1 MAHEGLVDKRAY
13 LNTIGCLLQ
22 DSSLIDDID
31 RPLDRTDF
39 NTENFYELLFVAIY
53 NLHMQGC
60 TTIDEFS
67 IDSYLSNYKDQYSI
81 FQENQG
87 IEYLSNAREM
97 ATLENYEYY
106 YHRLRKYSLLRYYE
120 KQGLDT
126 RFIYDSTIVDTSKME
141 SEQIKFDNYTEQDI
155 IEMVETT
162 FVINPNMKYCTN
174 TLSTDVQAGDGM
186 TNLVN
191 ELMEVPDVGLAL
203 NNEGLNTVSRGA
215 RLGCLF
221 MRSCPQGGGK
231 AIPNDTV
238 IPTPTGF
245 RKVGDI
251 KAGDYL
257 FDKQGCPTKVINVF
271 PQPVKKQVYELKL
284 ADGRKA
290 RCCEDHLWTY
300 YSDHRRLRTESV
312 KEILQR
318 INNSK
323 YGFKDAE
330 GRYRFALPIN
340 KAVQYQEK
348 EYSVPPYVMGLLLG
362 DGSFRIQDSQKAL
375 VYSSE
380 DDFLPNHI
388 ATIMQWDYKKYSDKN
403 YSYVFKYKNQKY
415 NHENVWVEEVLKDY
429 PELWNEKSNE
439 KFIPKDYLLGS
450 VKQRLDLLKGLLD
463 TDGNV
468 DEKARIT
475 FSTTSPNLRDDMC
488 ELCRSLGYIATVGI
502 DKRVKYANGEAY
514 KIKIQ
519 MPLEEKSKVFN
530 LPKHLNKIIPYAERG
545 KKTVKYK
552 NSVKIVSIE
561 ATEDYADMT
570 CFTVDNAEN
579 LFLMNDYIVT
589 HNTRMAVG
597 DACKISVPY
606 YYDICRN
613 QYIYTGNCEPTTIFS
628 TEMPVDEIQTL
639 LIAAVSKVNEEHIL
653 YGTYEEGE
661 LERVKQAISYIE
673 SSPLYIVHIPDF
685 SIEDIKNQ
693 IKKYN
698 REFSVRYFFFDYIH
712 TSLRLM
718 AEVNGKSG
726 MGLKEHQLL
735 LVFATELKTIA
746 QQLNVFIFTAS
757 QLNGEAQSALYKDQ
771 NLLAGSKALANK
783 LDMGVIS
790 MAPTKA
796 ERKKIEPVLH
806 KMVNMP
812 APNMCHWVYKV
823 RRGQLTRI
831 IIWTKVD
838 LGTMTEQCLF
848 VTNYDFELI
857 DMDFTKIEQVEEKIK
872 EHSVLLTKV
881 PDNPTKEETE
891 EEPPNKKSWG
901 SW

>member
-67 IDSYLSNYKDQYSI
+67 IDSYLSNYKEQYSI

-97 ATLENYEYY
+97 ATFENYDYY
-106 YHRLRKYSLLRYYE
+106 YHRLRKCSLLRYYE

-126 RFIYDSTIVDTSKME
+126 RFIYDSTIADTSKME

-155 IEMVETT
+155 IEMVEAT

-186 TNLVN
+186 TDLVN

-231 AIPNDTV
+231 
-238 IPTPTGF
+238 
-245 RKVGDI
+245 
-251 KAGDYL
+251 
-257 FDKQGCPTKVINVF
+257 
-271 PQPVKKQVYELKL
+271 
-284 ADGRKA
+284 
-290 RCCEDHLWTY
+290 
-300 YSDHRRLRTESV
+300 
-312 KEILQR
+312 
-318 INNSK
+318 
-323 YGFKDAE
+323 
-330 GRYRFALPIN
+330 
-340 KAVQYQEK
+340 
-348 EYSVPPYVMGLLLG
+348 
-362 DGSFRIQDSQKAL
+362 
-375 VYSSE
+375 
-380 DDFLPNHI
+380 
-388 ATIMQWDYKKYSDKN
+388 
-403 YSYVFKYKNQKY
+403 
-415 NHENVWVEEVLKDY
+415 
-429 PELWNEKSNE
+429 
-439 KFIPKDYLLGS
+439 
-450 VKQRLDLLKGLLD
+450 
-463 TDGNV
+463 
-468 DEKARIT
+468 
-475 FSTTSPNLRDDMC
+475 
-488 ELCRSLGYIATVGI
+488 
-502 DKRVKYANGEAY
+502 
-514 KIKIQ
+514 
-519 MPLEEKSKVFN
+519 
-530 LPKHLNKIIPYAERG
+530 
-545 KKTVKYK
+545 
-552 NSVKIVSIE
+552 
-561 ATEDYADMT
+561 
-570 CFTVDNAEN
+570 
-579 LFLMNDYIVT
+579 
-589 HNTRMAVG
+589 TRMAAG
-597 DACKISVPY
+597 DACKIAVPY
-606 YYDICRN
+606 FYDVNTN
-613 QYIYTGNCEPTTIFS
+613 QYVYTGNCEPTTIFS

-653 YGTYEEGE
+653 YGTYEKGE

-718 AEVNGKSG
+718 AEVNSKSG

-746 QQLNVFIFTAS
+746 QQLDVFIYTAS
-757 QLNGEAQSALYKDQ
+757 QLNGEAQNALYKDQ

-790 MAPTKA
+790 MSPTKA
-796 ERKKIEPVLH
+796 ERKKIEAVLH
-806 KMVNMP
+806 RMVNMP
-812 APNMCHWVYKV
+812 VPNMCHWVYKV
-823 RRGQLTRI
+823 RRGRLTRI
-831 IIWTKVD
+831 IIWTKID

-872 EHSVLLTKV
+872 EHSVLLSQV
-881 PDNPTKEETE
+881 PDSPVNEDVE
-891 EEPPNKKSWG
+891 EEPNDKKSWG
-901 SW
+901 NW

>member
-13 LNTIGCLLQ
+13 LNTIGCLIQ

-67 IDSYLSNYKDQYSI
+67 IDSYLSNYKEQYSI

-87 IEYLSNAREM
+87 IEYLSNARDM
-97 ATLENYEYY
+97 ATIENYDYY
-106 YHRLRKYSLLRYYE
+106 YHRLRKYALLRYYE
-120 KQGLDT
+120 QKGLDT
-126 RFIYDSTIVDTSKME
+126 RFIFDSTIADTSKME
-141 SEQIKFDNYTEQDI
+141 AEQIKFDNYTEQDI
-155 IEMVETT
+155 IEMVEAT

-186 TNLVN
+186 TDLVN
-191 ELMEVPDVGLAL
+191 ALMEVPDVGLAL
-203 NNEGLNTVSRGA
+203 NNEGLNTVARGA

-231 AIPNDTV
+231 AIPNDTL
-238 IPTPTGF
+238 IPTPTGYK
-245 RKVGDI
+245 KVGDVKI
-251 KAGDYL
+251 GDYL
-257 FDKQGCPTKVINVF
+257 FDKQGKPTKVINVF
-271 PQPVKKQVYELKL
+271 PQPIKKQVYVMEL

-290 RCCEDHLWTY
+290 KCCEDHLWTY
-300 YSDHRRLRTESV
+300 FSDYRRLRTEST

-318 INNSK
+318 INSSK
-323 YGFKDAE
+323 YGLKDAE

-340 KAVQYQEK
+340 KAVQYEEK
-348 EYSVPPYVMGLLLG
+348 TYSVPPYVMGLLLG
-362 DGSFRIQDSQKAL
+362 DGSFRYQNTQKAL
-375 VYSSE
+375 SYSSE
-380 DDFLPNHI
+380 DAFLPKQI
-388 ATIMQWDYKKYSDKN
+388 ADIMQWDYKKCSDKN
-403 YSYVFKYKNQKY
+403 YSYIFKYKKQVCD
-415 NHENVWVEEVLKDY
+415 HENVWVEEVLRDY
-429 PELWNEKSNE
+429 SELWNKKPEE
-439 KFIPKDYLLGS
+439 KFIPKDYLIGS
-450 VKQRLDLLKGLLD
+450 VEQRINLLKGLLD
-463 TDGNV
+463 TDGSV
-468 DEKARIT
+468 DNKARIQ
-475 FSTTSPNLRDDMC
+475 FSTTSPKLRDDVC
-488 ELCRSLGYIATVGI
+488 ELCRSLGYIVTVGI
-502 DKRVKYANGEAY
+502 DKRTKYTNGEAY

-519 MPLEEKSKVFN
+519 MPLEEKVNVFN
-530 LPKHLNKIIPYAERG
+530 LPKHVNKVISYLQKNRSTI
-545 KKTVKYK
+545 KYK
-552 NSVKIVSIE
+552 DSVKIVGIQ
-561 ATEDYADMT
+561 ATEEYSDMT
-570 CFTVDNAEN
+570 CFTVDNSEN

-589 HNTRMAVG
+589 HNTRMAIG
-597 DACKISVPY
+597 DACKIAVPY
-606 YYDICRN
+606 FYDVVSK
-613 QYIYTGNCEPTTIFS
+613 QYVYTGNCEPTTIFS
-628 TEMPVDEIQTL
+628 TEMTVDEIQTL
-639 LIAAVSKVNEEHIL
+639 LMAAVSKVNEEHIL
-653 YGTYEEGE
+653 YGTYEQGE
-661 LERVKQAISYIE
+661 LERVQQAISYIE

-718 AEVNGKSG
+718 AEVNSKSG

-746 QQLNVFIFTAS
+746 QQLDVFIYTAS
-757 QLNGEAQSALYKDQ
+757 QLNGEAQNAQYKDQ

-790 MAPTKA
+790 MAPTKV
-796 ERKKIEPVLH
+796 EKKKIESVLH

-812 APNMCHWVYKV
+812 VPNMCHWVYKV
-823 RRGQLTRI
+823 RRGRLTRI
-831 IIWTKVD
+831 IIWTKID

-872 EHSVLLTKV
+872 EHSVLLSQV
-881 PDNPTKEETE
+881 PDSPIDEEQE
-891 EEPPNKKSWG
+891 EEPTDKKSWG
-901 SW
+901 NW

>member
-67 IDSYLSNYKDQYSI
+67 IDSYLSNYKEQYSI

-97 ATLENYEYY
+97 ATLENYDYY

-126 RFIYDSTIVDTSKME
+126 RFIYDSTIADTSKME

-155 IEMVETT
+155 IEMVEAT

-186 TNLVN
+186 TDLVN

-231 AIPNDTV
+231 
-238 IPTPTGF
+238 
-245 RKVGDI
+245 
-251 KAGDYL
+251 
-257 FDKQGCPTKVINVF
+257 
-271 PQPVKKQVYELKL
+271 
-284 ADGRKA
+284 
-290 RCCEDHLWTY
+290 
-300 YSDHRRLRTESV
+300 
-312 KEILQR
+312 
-318 INNSK
+318 
-323 YGFKDAE
+323 
-330 GRYRFALPIN
+330 
-340 KAVQYQEK
+340 
-348 EYSVPPYVMGLLLG
+348 
-362 DGSFRIQDSQKAL
+362 
-375 VYSSE
+375 
-380 DDFLPNHI
+380 
-388 ATIMQWDYKKYSDKN
+388 
-403 YSYVFKYKNQKY
+403 
-415 NHENVWVEEVLKDY
+415 
-429 PELWNEKSNE
+429 
-439 KFIPKDYLLGS
+439 
-450 VKQRLDLLKGLLD
+450 
-463 TDGNV
+463 
-468 DEKARIT
+468 
-475 FSTTSPNLRDDMC
+475 
-488 ELCRSLGYIATVGI
+488 
-502 DKRVKYANGEAY
+502 
-514 KIKIQ
+514 
-519 MPLEEKSKVFN
+519 
-530 LPKHLNKIIPYAERG
+530 
-545 KKTVKYK
+545 
-552 NSVKIVSIE
+552 
-561 ATEDYADMT
+561 
-570 CFTVDNAEN
+570 
-579 LFLMNDYIVT
+579 
-589 HNTRMAVG
+589 TRMAAG
-597 DACKISVPY
+597 DACKIAVPY
-606 YYDICRN
+606 FYDVNTN
-613 QYIYTGNCEPTTIFS
+613 QYVYTGNCEPTTIFS

-653 YGTYEEGE
+653 YGTYEKGE

-718 AEVNGKSG
+718 AEVNSKSG

-735 LVFATELKTIA
+735 LVFATELKTMA
-746 QQLNVFIFTAS
+746 QQLDVFIYTAS
-757 QLNGEAQSALYKDQ
+757 QLNGEAQNALYKDQ

-790 MAPTKA
+790 MSPTKA
-796 ERKKIEPVLH
+796 ERKKIEAVLH
-806 KMVNMP
+806 RMVNMP
-812 APNMCHWVYKV
+812 VPNMCHWVYKV
-823 RRGQLTRI
+823 RRGRLTRI
-831 IIWTKVD
+831 IIWTKID

-872 EHSVLLTKV
+872 EHSVLLSQV
-881 PDNPTKEETE
+881 PDSPMSEEAE
-891 EEPPNKKSWG
+891 EEPTDKKSWG
-901 SW
+901 NW

>member
-67 IDSYLSNYKDQYSI
+67 IDSYLSNYKEQYSI

-87 IEYLSNAREM
+87 IEYLSNTREM
-97 ATLENYEYY
+97 ATLENYDYY

-126 RFIYDSTIVDTSKME
+126 RFIYDSTIADTSKME
-141 SEQIKFDNYTEQDI
+141 SEQIKFDNYTEEDI

-186 TNLVN
+186 TDLVN

-231 AIPNDTV
+231 
-238 IPTPTGF
+238 
-245 RKVGDI
+245 
-251 KAGDYL
+251 
-257 FDKQGCPTKVINVF
+257 
-271 PQPVKKQVYELKL
+271 
-284 ADGRKA
+284 
-290 RCCEDHLWTY
+290 
-300 YSDHRRLRTESV
+300 
-312 KEILQR
+312 
-318 INNSK
+318 
-323 YGFKDAE
+323 
-330 GRYRFALPIN
+330 
-340 KAVQYQEK
+340 
-348 EYSVPPYVMGLLLG
+348 
-362 DGSFRIQDSQKAL
+362 
-375 VYSSE
+375 
-380 DDFLPNHI
+380 
-388 ATIMQWDYKKYSDKN
+388 
-403 YSYVFKYKNQKY
+403 
-415 NHENVWVEEVLKDY
+415 
-429 PELWNEKSNE
+429 
-439 KFIPKDYLLGS
+439 
-450 VKQRLDLLKGLLD
+450 
-463 TDGNV
+463 
-468 DEKARIT
+468 
-475 FSTTSPNLRDDMC
+475 
-488 ELCRSLGYIATVGI
+488 
-502 DKRVKYANGEAY
+502 
-514 KIKIQ
+514 
-519 MPLEEKSKVFN
+519 
-530 LPKHLNKIIPYAERG
+530 
-545 KKTVKYK
+545 
-552 NSVKIVSIE
+552 
-561 ATEDYADMT
+561 
-570 CFTVDNAEN
+570 
-579 LFLMNDYIVT
+579 
-589 HNTRMAVG
+589 TRMAAG
-597 DACKISVPY
+597 DACKIAVPY
-606 YYDICRN
+606 FYDVNTN
-613 QYIYTGNCEPTTIFS
+613 QYVYTGNCEPTTIFS

-653 YGTYEEGE
+653 YGTYEKGE

-718 AEVNGKSG
+718 AEVNSKSG

-746 QQLNVFIFTAS
+746 QQLDVFIYTAS
-757 QLNGEAQSALYKDQ
+757 QLNGEAQNALYKDQ

-790 MAPTKA
+790 MSPTKA
-796 ERKKIEPVLH
+796 ERKKIEAVLH
-806 KMVNMP
+806 RMVNMP
-812 APNMCHWVYKV
+812 VPNMCHWVYKV
-823 RRGQLTRI
+823 RRGRLTRI
-831 IIWTKVD
+831 IIWTKID

-872 EHSVLLTKV
+872 EHSVLLSQV
-881 PDNPTKEETE
+881 PDSPMNEDAE
-891 EEPPNKKSWG
+891 EEPTDKKSWG
-901 SW
+901 NW

>member
-13 LNTIGCLLQ
+13 LNTIGCLIQ

-67 IDSYLSNYKDQYSI
+67 IDSYLSNYKEQYSI

-87 IEYLSNAREM
+87 IEYLSNARDM
-97 ATLENYEYY
+97 ATIENYDYY
-106 YHRLRKYSLLRYYE
+106 YHRLRKYALLRYYE
-120 KQGLDT
+120 QKGLDT
-126 RFIYDSTIVDTSKME
+126 RFIFDSTIADTSKME
-141 SEQIKFDNYTEQDI
+141 AEQIKFDNYTEQDI
-155 IEMVETT
+155 IEMVEAT

-186 TNLVN
+186 TDLVN

-231 AIPNDTV
+231 
-238 IPTPTGF
+238 
-245 RKVGDI
+245 
-251 KAGDYL
+251 
-257 FDKQGCPTKVINVF
+257 
-271 PQPVKKQVYELKL
+271 
-284 ADGRKA
+284 
-290 RCCEDHLWTY
+290 
-300 YSDHRRLRTESV
+300 
-312 KEILQR
+312 
-318 INNSK
+318 
-323 YGFKDAE
+323 
-330 GRYRFALPIN
+330 
-340 KAVQYQEK
+340 
-348 EYSVPPYVMGLLLG
+348 
-362 DGSFRIQDSQKAL
+362 
-375 VYSSE
+375 
-380 DDFLPNHI
+380 
-388 ATIMQWDYKKYSDKN
+388 
-403 YSYVFKYKNQKY
+403 
-415 NHENVWVEEVLKDY
+415 
-429 PELWNEKSNE
+429 
-439 KFIPKDYLLGS
+439 
-450 VKQRLDLLKGLLD
+450 
-463 TDGNV
+463 
-468 DEKARIT
+468 
-475 FSTTSPNLRDDMC
+475 
-488 ELCRSLGYIATVGI
+488 
-502 DKRVKYANGEAY
+502 
-514 KIKIQ
+514 
-519 MPLEEKSKVFN
+519 
-530 LPKHLNKIIPYAERG
+530 
-545 KKTVKYK
+545 
-552 NSVKIVSIE
+552 
-561 ATEDYADMT
+561 
-570 CFTVDNAEN
+570 
-579 LFLMNDYIVT
+579 
-589 HNTRMAVG
+589 TRMAAG
-597 DACKISVPY
+597 DACKIAVPY
-606 YYDICRN
+606 FYDVVSK
-613 QYIYTGNCEPTTIFS
+613 QYVYTGNREPTTIFS

-653 YGTYEEGE
+653 YGTYEQGE
-661 LERVKQAISYIE
+661 LERVQQAISYIE

-718 AEVNGKSG
+718 AEVNSKSG

-746 QQLNVFIFTAS
+746 QQLDVFIYTAS
-757 QLNGEAQSALYKDQ
+757 QLNGEAQNAQYKDQ

-796 ERKKIEPVLH
+796 EKKKIESVLH

-812 APNMCHWVYKV
+812 VPNMCHWVYKV
-823 RRGQLTRI
+823 RRGRLTRI
-831 IIWTKVD
+831 IIWTKID

-872 EHSVLLTKV
+872 EHSVLLSQV
-881 PDNPTKEETE
+881 PDNPIDEEQE
-891 EEPPNKKSWG
+891 EEPTDKKSWG
-901 SW
+901 NW

>member
-53 NLHMQGC
+53 NLRMQGC

-67 IDSYLSNYKDQYSI
+67 IDSYLSNYKEQYSI

-126 RFIYDSTIVDTSKME
+126 RFIYDSTIADTSKME

-155 IEMVETT
+155 IEMVEAT

-186 TNLVN
+186 MDLVN
-191 ELMEVPDVGLAL
+191 ELMEVPDVGLPL

-231 AIPNDTV
+231 AIPNDTL
-238 IPTPTGF
+238 IPTPSGF

-251 KAGDYL
+251 KVGDYL
-257 FDKQGCPTKVINVF
+257 FDKQGKPTKVANVF
-271 PQPVKKQVYELKL
+271 PQPEKKRVYVLKL

-290 RCCEDHLWTY
+290 KCCEDHLWTY
-300 YSDHRRLRTESV
+300 YGDYRRLRTESV

-318 INNSK
+318 VNNGE

-340 KAVQYQEK
+340 KAVQYEEK
-348 EYSVPPYVMGLLLG
+348 KYGVPPYVMGLLLG
-362 DGSFRIQDSQKAL
+362 DGSFRYQDTQKVL
-375 VYSSE
+375 NYSSE
-380 DDFLPNHI
+380 DDFLPRQI
-388 ATIMQWDYKKYSDKN
+388 ADIMQWDYKKCSDKN
-403 YSYVFKYKNQKY
+403 YSYLFKYKHEIY
-415 NHENVWVEEVLKDY
+415 GHENIWVEEILKDY
-429 PELWNEKSNE
+429 PELWNKKSEE
-439 KFIPKDYLLGS
+439 KFIPDDYLIGS
-450 VKQRLDLLKGLLD
+450 VDQRLSLLRGLLD
-463 TDGNV
+463 TDGYV
-468 DEKARIT
+468 DDKARIQFT
-475 FSTTSPNLRDDMC
+475 TTSPRLKESVC
-488 ELCRSLGYIATVGI
+488 ELCRSLGYITTVGV
-502 DKRVKYANGEAY
+502 DKRTKYANGEAY
-514 KIKIQ
+514 KIRIQ
-519 MPLEEKSKVFN
+519 MPLEDKEKVFN
-530 LPKHLNKIIPYAERG
+530 LPKHLNKIKSYLRKNKG
-545 KKTVKYK
+545 TVKYK
-552 NSVKIVSIE
+552 DSVKIVSIK
-561 ATEDYADMT
+561 ATEEYADMT
-570 CFTVDNAEN
+570 CFTVDNPEN

-589 HNTRMAVG
+589 HNTRMAAG
-597 DACKISVPY
+597 DASKIAVPY
-606 YYDICRN
+606 FYDVNIN
-613 QYIYTGNCEPTTIFS
+613 QYVYTGNYEPTTIFS

-653 YGTYEEGE
+653 YGTYEKGE

-718 AEVNGKSG
+718 AEVNSKSG

-746 QQLNVFIFTAS
+746 QQLDVFIYTAS
-757 QLNGEAQSALYKDQ
+757 QLNGEAQNALYKDQ

-796 ERKKIEPVLH
+796 EKKKIEAVLH

-812 APNMCHWVYKV
+812 IPNMCHWVYKV
-823 RRGQLTRI
+823 RRGRLTRI
-831 IIWTKVD
+831 IIWTKID

-857 DMDFTKIEQVEEKIK
+857 DMDFTRIEQVEEKIK
-872 EHSVLLTKV
+872 EYSVLLSQV
-881 PDNPTKEETE
+881 PDNPTKEEE
-891 EEPPNKKSWG
+891 EEPINKKSWG
-901 SW
+901 NW

>member
-13 LNTIGCLLQ
+13 LNTIGCLIQ

-67 IDSYLSNYKDQYSI
+67 IDSYLSNYKEQYSI

-87 IEYLSNAREM
+87 IEYLSNARDM
-97 ATLENYEYY
+97 ATIENYDYY
-106 YHRLRKYSLLRYYE
+106 YHRLRKYALLRYYE
-120 KQGLDT
+120 QKGLDT
-126 RFIYDSTIVDTSKME
+126 RFIFDSTIADTSKME
-141 SEQIKFDNYTEQDI
+141 AEQIKFDNYTEQDI
-155 IEMVETT
+155 IEMVEAT

-186 TNLVN
+186 TDLVN

-215 RLGCLF
+215 RFGCLF

-231 AIPNDTV
+231 
-238 IPTPTGF
+238 
-245 RKVGDI
+245 
-251 KAGDYL
+251 
-257 FDKQGCPTKVINVF
+257 
-271 PQPVKKQVYELKL
+271 
-284 ADGRKA
+284 
-290 RCCEDHLWTY
+290 
-300 YSDHRRLRTESV
+300 
-312 KEILQR
+312 
-318 INNSK
+318 
-323 YGFKDAE
+323 
-330 GRYRFALPIN
+330 
-340 KAVQYQEK
+340 
-348 EYSVPPYVMGLLLG
+348 
-362 DGSFRIQDSQKAL
+362 
-375 VYSSE
+375 
-380 DDFLPNHI
+380 
-388 ATIMQWDYKKYSDKN
+388 
-403 YSYVFKYKNQKY
+403 
-415 NHENVWVEEVLKDY
+415 
-429 PELWNEKSNE
+429 
-439 KFIPKDYLLGS
+439 
-450 VKQRLDLLKGLLD
+450 
-463 TDGNV
+463 
-468 DEKARIT
+468 
-475 FSTTSPNLRDDMC
+475 
-488 ELCRSLGYIATVGI
+488 
-502 DKRVKYANGEAY
+502 
-514 KIKIQ
+514 
-519 MPLEEKSKVFN
+519 
-530 LPKHLNKIIPYAERG
+530 
-545 KKTVKYK
+545 
-552 NSVKIVSIE
+552 
-561 ATEDYADMT
+561 
-570 CFTVDNAEN
+570 
-579 LFLMNDYIVT
+579 
-589 HNTRMAVG
+589 TRMAAG
-597 DACKISVPY
+597 DACKIAVPY
-606 YYDICRN
+606 FYDVVSK
-613 QYIYTGNCEPTTIFS
+613 QYVYTGNCEPTTIFS

-653 YGTYEEGE
+653 YGTYEQGE
-661 LERVKQAISYIE
+661 LERVQQAISYIE

-718 AEVNGKSG
+718 AEVNSKSG

-746 QQLNVFIFTAS
+746 QQLDVFIYTAS
-757 QLNGEAQSALYKDQ
+757 QLNGEAQNAQYKDQ

-796 ERKKIEPVLH
+796 EKKKIESVLH

-812 APNMCHWVYKV
+812 VPNMCHWVYKV
-823 RRGQLTRI
+823 RRGRLTRI
-831 IIWTKVD
+831 IIWTKID

-872 EHSVLLTKV
+872 EHSVLLSQV
-881 PDNPTKEETE
+881 PDNPIDEEQE
-891 EEPPNKKSWG
+891 EEPTDKKSWG
-901 SW
+901 NW

>member
-67 IDSYLSNYKDQYSI
+67 IDSYLSNYKEQYSI

-97 ATLENYEYY
+97 ATLENYDYY

-126 RFIYDSTIVDTSKME
+126 RFIYDSTIADTSKME

-155 IEMVETT
+155 IEMVEAT

-186 TNLVN
+186 TDLVN

-231 AIPNDTV
+231 
-238 IPTPTGF
+238 
-245 RKVGDI
+245 
-251 KAGDYL
+251 
-257 FDKQGCPTKVINVF
+257 
-271 PQPVKKQVYELKL
+271 
-284 ADGRKA
+284 
-290 RCCEDHLWTY
+290 
-300 YSDHRRLRTESV
+300 
-312 KEILQR
+312 
-318 INNSK
+318 
-323 YGFKDAE
+323 
-330 GRYRFALPIN
+330 
-340 KAVQYQEK
+340 
-348 EYSVPPYVMGLLLG
+348 
-362 DGSFRIQDSQKAL
+362 
-375 VYSSE
+375 
-380 DDFLPNHI
+380 
-388 ATIMQWDYKKYSDKN
+388 
-403 YSYVFKYKNQKY
+403 
-415 NHENVWVEEVLKDY
+415 
-429 PELWNEKSNE
+429 
-439 KFIPKDYLLGS
+439 
-450 VKQRLDLLKGLLD
+450 
-463 TDGNV
+463 
-468 DEKARIT
+468 
-475 FSTTSPNLRDDMC
+475 
-488 ELCRSLGYIATVGI
+488 
-502 DKRVKYANGEAY
+502 
-514 KIKIQ
+514 
-519 MPLEEKSKVFN
+519 
-530 LPKHLNKIIPYAERG
+530 
-545 KKTVKYK
+545 
-552 NSVKIVSIE
+552 
-561 ATEDYADMT
+561 
-570 CFTVDNAEN
+570 
-579 LFLMNDYIVT
+579 
-589 HNTRMAVG
+589 TRMAAG
-597 DACKISVPY
+597 DACKIAVPY
-606 YYDICRN
+606 FYDVNTN
-613 QYIYTGNCEPTTIFS
+613 QYVYTGNCEPTTIFS

-653 YGTYEEGE
+653 YGTYEKGE

-718 AEVNGKSG
+718 AEVNSKSG

-746 QQLNVFIFTAS
+746 QQLDVFIYTAS
-757 QLNGEAQSALYKDQ
+757 QLNGEAQNALYKDQ

-790 MAPTKA
+790 MSPTKA
-796 ERKKIEPVLH
+796 ERKKIEAVLH
-806 KMVNMP
+806 RMVNMP
-812 APNMCHWVYKV
+812 VPNMCHWVYKV
-823 RRGQLTRI
+823 RRGRLTRI
-831 IIWTKVD
+831 IIWTKID

-872 EHSVLLTKV
+872 EHSVLLSQV
-881 PDNPTKEETE
+881 PDSPMSEEVE
-891 EEPPNKKSWG
+891 EEPTDKKSWG
-901 SW
+901 NW